1 MASKDRSFFCAGC
14 GETQRVKE
22 SKGRRK
28 INSSSSERVF
38 TLLKSLITC
47 ELDRR
52 GSEEDVDVLM
62 QHATYMCKNCFYAY
76 EKHINSLEVINHI
89 KIQVLNNKYLGRL

>member
-14 GETQRVKE
+14 GETERVKE

-28 INSSSSERVF
+28 INSGSSERVF
-38 TLLKSLITC
+38 TLLKSVVTC
-47 ELDRR
+47 ELERR

-62 QHATYMCKNCFYAY
+62 QQTTHMCKNCFYAY
-76 EKHINSLEVINHI
+76 EKHINSLEVII
-89 KIQVLNNKYLGRL
+89 FRSKF